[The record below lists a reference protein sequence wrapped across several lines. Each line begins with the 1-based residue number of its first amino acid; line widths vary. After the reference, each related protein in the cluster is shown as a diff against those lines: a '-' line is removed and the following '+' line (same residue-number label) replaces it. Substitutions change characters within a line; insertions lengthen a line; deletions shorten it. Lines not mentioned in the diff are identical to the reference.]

1 MPRGEHRNDRRV
13 RRTKKLLVQALTQL
27 MSEKQVNEIT
37 VKELTQLA
45 DVNRG
50 TFYLYYSDIYD
61 MLHTTQNELLAALE
75 DIAGRH
81 RENSAR
87 GELSPMLEELFE
99 HIGQNSE
106 MWRVLLSPTGD
117 MSFLHRLNQLL
128 RESFSWMQSVSETP
142 RGAAEW
148 DFRYS
153 FGVFGCA
160 GLIRSWLDSD
170 APALR
175 AMCAKAGLSDKD
187 YRTLFETLDAA
198 RCDEVRRLME
208 ETEAHLTRL
217 DQILSAG
224 ITSAQQDQSHT
235 RIRAEVGD
243 IQTDRD

>member
-128 RESFSWMQSVSETP
+128 RESFSWMQSVGETP

-160 GLIRSWLDSD
+160 GLIRSWLDSGLNESPSHM
-170 APALR
+170 AAL
-175 AMCAKAGLSDKD
+175 
-187 YRTLFETLDAA
+187 
-198 RCDEVRRLME
+198 
-208 ETEAHLTRL
+208 
-217 DQILSAG
+217 
-224 ITSAQQDQSHT
+224 
-235 RIRAEVGD
+235 
-243 IQTDRD
+243 TDSLLRQGVLAIVDGKK